1 MKILKTIGSV
11 LLHLLF
17 SLLLLLL
24 VAWIGLLVAKLIVY
38 PDYMDNKE
46 TVCTIPGIHEGYVPQ
61 GLDHVEGDT
70 YLFSGYHGKDLLSLY
85 LSQDGVGKKLVPVD
99 ERGEALVGH
108 GGGITSAGDFVYISS
123 EAKLYIFSLSELK
136 NAADGGKVS
145 PIGIFPVDTEASF
158 CFANETHIYV
168 GEFYKAEDYEID
180 PSHAYTTPAG
190 DEHRALISCYP
201 LNEDGSIADAY
212 PLFSISVTSWVQG
225 FAFKGDTYIVSRSW
239 GLNSSTLEFYEGLQ
253 DSGKTIGVSGKDVP
267 LYYLDSSNHQKTV
280 KMPAFSEDLDIVGDR
295 VIVSFESA
303 CNKYI
308 VGKLFF
314 ADKVISYPIGD

>member
-1 MKILKTIGSV
+1 MKILKTLGAM

-17 SLLLLLL
+17 SLLVLLL
-24 VAWIGLLVAKLIVY
+24 VAWIGLLVAKLVVY

-46 TVCTIPGIHEGYVPQ
+46 TICSIPGIHEGYVPQ
-61 GLDHVEGDT
+61 GLDHVDDNT
-70 YLFSGYHGKDLLSLY
+70 YLFSGYHGDNMLSLY
-85 LSQDGVGKKLVPVD
+85 LSENGVGKQILPIDKN
-99 ERGEALVGH
+99 GKALVGH
-108 GGGITSAGDFVYISS
+108 GGGITSAKDFVYIAS
-123 EAKLYIFSLSELK
+123 EGKLYIFSLSQLK
-136 NAADGGKVS
+136 SAESGDKVS

-158 CFANETHIYV
+158 CFANDTHLFV

-180 PSHAYTTPAG
+180 HSHAYTTPAG

-201 LNEDGSIADAY
+201 LNEDGSITDEY
-212 PLFSISVTSWVQG
+212 PLYSISVTSWVQG
-225 FAFKGDTYIVSRSW
+225 FAVKGDTYMVSRSW
-239 GLNSSTLEFYEGLQ
+239 GLNSSTLEFYEGLK
-253 DSGKTIGVSGKDVP
+253 DSGKTIDVSGKEVP

-280 KMPAFSEDLDIVGDR
+280 KMPAFSEDLDVVGNR

-314 ADKVISYPIGD
+314 ADKVISYPIED

>member
-70 YLFSGYHGKDLLSLY
+70 YLFSGYHGDNMLSLY
-85 LSQDGVGKKLVPVD
+85 LSQDGVGKQILPVD
-99 ERGEALVGH
+99 ENGKDLVGH
-108 GGGITSAGDFVYISS
+108 GGGITSAKDFVYIAS

-239 GLNSSTLEFYEGLQ
+239 GLNSSTLEFYEGLK

-267 LYYLDSSNHQKTV
+267 LYYLDSSNHKKTL

-303 CNKYI
+303 CNKYV